1 MLLVLVRHGRAARGG
16 ACADADRPL
25 TRAGELQAQSLGL
38 AFLRLGLQHARV
50 WTSPAL
56 RCRRTAELLASIT
69 GLDPIQVHDA
79 LAAGVGAQRILAA
92 MSAAPAHP
100 PPSQWILVGHQPDLE
115 DLAAQLLGVD
125 TSRIA
130 IPPGGSIAVDH
141 TPESPATL
149 RWALPPDLMRGEDI
163 AGRDPRTA

>member
-25 TRAGELQAQSLGL
+25 TRAGELQALSLGQ
-38 AFLRLGLQHARV
+38 AFVRLGLRHARV

-56 RCRRTAELLASIT
+56 RCRRTSELLASVAD
-69 GLDPIQVHDA
+69 LDPAQVHDS
-79 LAAGVGAQRILAA
+79 LAAGVGARAILAA

-100 PPSQWILVGHQPDLE
+100 SPSQWILVGHQPDLE
-115 DLAAQLLGVD
+115 DLAAQLLGLD
-125 TSRIA
+125 TARIA
-130 IPPGGSIAVDH
+130 LPPGGCIALDH

-149 RWALPPDLMRGEDI
+149 RWALPPDLFRAVDVSPGSH
-163 AGRDPRTA
+163 